1 MTEVHGLRDA
11 YDELEHELVECTE
24 SLSVPVS
31 TPTNFSYADT
41 PGVTDAEAIAD
52 RLADSPIAF
61 LDVLATNGDSWYEF
75 HVSGSAYD
83 DEHGGDCKVTITT
96 AGVTIVRTHRDLP
109 REAFERVVEAVAEAV
124 DAPLR
129 FDDDTTENTHGHD

>member
-1 MTEVHGLRDA
+1 MTDVRGLRDA
-11 YDELEHELVECTE
+11 YDELDHELVECSP

-31 TPTNFSYADT
+31 TPVRFEYADP

-61 LDVLATNGDSWYEF
+61 LDVLATNGDAWCEF
-75 HVSGSAYD
+75 HISGAAHD
-83 DEHGGDCKVTITT
+83 DEYGGDCKVTITT

-109 REAFERVVEAVAEAV
+109 AEAFERVVEAVAEAV
-124 DAPLR
+124 DASLR
-129 FDDDTTENTHGHD
+129 FDDSAENTHGQG

>member
-1 MTEVHGLRDA
+1 MTDVCGLQDA
-11 YDELEHELVECTE
+11 YDELEHELVACSE
-24 SLSVPVS
+24 SLSAPVS
-31 TPTNFSYADT
+31 TPAHFSYADT

-52 RLADSPIAF
+52 RLADSAIAF
-61 LDVLATNGDSWYEF
+61 LDVLARNGDSWYEF

-83 DEHGGDCKVTITT
+83 DENGGDCKVTITT

-109 REAFERVVEAVAEAV
+109 REAFEHVVEAVAEAV

-129 FDDDTTENTHGHD
+129 FDDGTEERHGHD